1 MLFTKWRFL
10 FNIVSNSRN
19 PSFVKVYLK
28 EGPAAMRGF
37 LRFKHDIS
45 ESTSNQIPD
54 RPKQSLYPLWLR
66 WRMRFHPFC
75 ASHAHINESLSV
87 SEPEKIRYRWRP
99 LSGGFSVRQAHF
111 LKGNRCEVRRYI

>member
-19 PSFVKVYLK
+19 PSFVKVDLK

-37 LRFKHDIS
+37 LRFKHDLS

-54 RPKQSLYPLWLR
+54 RPK
-66 WRMRFHPFC
+66 
-75 ASHAHINESLSV
+75 
-87 SEPEKIRYRWRP
+87 
-99 LSGGFSVRQAHF
+99 
-111 LKGNRCEVRRYI
+111 

>member
-19 PSFVKVYLK
+19 PSFVKVDLK

-45 ESTSNQIPD
+45 ESALSPITNHQNTS
-54 RPKQSLYPLWLR
+54 RYPCS
-66 WRMRFHPFC
+66 FV
-75 ASHAHINESLSV
+75 AT
-87 SEPEKIRYRWRP
+87 
-99 LSGGFSVRQAHF
+99 G
-111 LKGNRCEVRRYI
+111 